1 LYFVRSRA
9 LDSSREP
16 TRDQPMNDF
25 SQLPVSASDSRL
37 SRPEAAPP
45 NLVSPAL
52 QARRLKLRRIV
63 AWVVGGATLLMCAG
77 LVRAAISSHSEAA
90 PDVAPSPAVQALAAA
105 PTPSAAPAAP
115 DPSAA
120 GLPPPPAA
128 SAAVAAAKPAHK
140 ASGAHAS
147 KTKHS
152 TTSKTAIARH

>member
-1 LYFVRSRA
+1 
-9 LDSSREP
+9 
-16 TRDQPMNDF
+16 MNDF

-45 NLVSPAL
+45 NLSPAL

-120 GLPPPPAA
+120 SLPPPPAA
-128 SAAVAAAKPAHK
+128 S
-140 ASGAHAS
+140 GAHAS
-147 KTKHS
+147 ETKHS